1 MIDLMAD
8 SIDTFWYIL
17 SLKKQKTN
25 KQNLPHTIVGKFPF
39 KTDNLE
45 HDSIEKKTFHVTSI
59 VRE

>member
-8 SIDTFWYIL
+8 SKDTFWYT
-17 SLKKQKTN
+17 LKKKT
-25 KQNLPHTIVGKFPF
+25 KKTHAVVGKFPF

-45 HDSIEKKTFHVTSI
+45 HASIEKKTFHVSSK